1 MSPGFSRL
9 VGDSICHKNYDP
21 DDDAGP
27 GGGDDVNEVHTGYI
41 IYHTH
46 EIIFF
51 YIMQELLMDY
61 DQTERPPPHGE

>member
-41 IYHTH
+41 IYYAH
-46 EIIFF
+46 
-51 YIMQELLMDY
+51 
-61 DQTERPPPHGE
+61 